1 MLGKEDKQVKHYYV
15 CNFITKLT
23 LMKVYNM
30 TIPAKYCQVK
40 LHGVYY
46 QTLVVSRPRL
56 VFILGA
62 QLLVGSH
69 SAMNMQQVNKVGVR
83 V

>member
-15 CNFITKLT
+15 CNFLTKLT
-23 LMKVYNM
+23 LMKVDNM
-30 TIPAKYCQVK
+30 TIPAKGCHVK
-40 LHGVYY
+40 LRGIFY
-46 QTLVVSRPRL
+46 QTLVVSHPRL

-62 QLLVGSH
+62 KLSVGSH
-69 SAMNMQQVNKVGVR
+69 MNMQQVNKMVLR